1 MQSLQQYLSR
11 LIKRT
16 SNILLLSLFF
26 FNGCA
31 KVDLQTPKSID
42 SQIDVIEYLLSVT
55 GCPNASGCNG
65 WVGISFPELK
75 QQSIQGREAISA
87 SLPAETKVTISAS
100 PAEGYYFEKW
110 SNEWTANPI
119 TFTLNSDIDVTAIF
133 KND

>member
-1 MQSLQQYLSR
+1 M
-11 LIKRT
+11 IKR
-16 SNILLLSLFF
+16 SSCILFLALFF

-31 KVDLQTPKSID
+31 KVDLQTPESID
-42 SQIDVIEYLLSVT
+42 SQQDVKEYLLNVT

-65 WVGISFPELK
+65 WVGISFPGLK

-119 TFTLNSDIDVTAIF
+119 TFTLNSDIDITAVF
-133 KND
+133 KPLSD

>member
-1 MQSLQQYLSR
+1 M
-11 LIKRT
+11 IKR
-16 SNILLLSLFF
+16 SSCILFLALFF

-31 KVDLQTPKSID
+31 KVDLQTPESID
-42 SQIDVIEYLLSVT
+42 SQQDVKEYLLNVT

-65 WVGISFPELK
+65 WVGISFPGLK

-133 KND
+133 KSTND